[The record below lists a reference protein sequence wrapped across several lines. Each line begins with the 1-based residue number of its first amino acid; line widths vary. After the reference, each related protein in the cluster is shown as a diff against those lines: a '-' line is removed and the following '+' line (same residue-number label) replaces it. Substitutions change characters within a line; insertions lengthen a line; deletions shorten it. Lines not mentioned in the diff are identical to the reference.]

1 MGEKMYYIYKVI
13 NDSNQP
19 IKGKEILVYLQQYGY
34 DLNIKTIY
42 SLIKRIN
49 DFYHCLTG
57 KYLIKTIRR
66 SGFVIEDEFFD
77 DGQLQ
82 LLMDSIIFN
91 PNLDKNSASIMV
103 EKLSLL
109 SSYKQIK
116 RLNIEDGNNNILTY
130 DPLISLT
137 TIIKAVNNHKNI
149 AFKYISYD
157 IDDNCLV
164 EVYHNNG
171 NHDSETYIIS
181 PYKLILKGSN
191 YYLIG
196 YFNKRKNSL
205 SVYRVDRMRLVR
217 NHNSKFEEIREQF
230 DMAKE
235 FDKIVNMYIS
245 KKRIDL
251 KIRFNQSVLKEV
263 VNQFGKDII
272 VSKTYDGKIE
282 AEIKNV
288 ALSDGLVGWLMM
300 LQTNIQVILPLGL
313 KEMIRKRLK
322 LMLKMYEQETE

>member
-1 MGEKMYYIYKVI
+1 MGEKMYYIYKI
-13 NDSNQP
+13 ICDSDQP
-19 IKGKEILVYLQQYGY
+19 IKGKEIQIDLQQYGY
-34 DLNIKTIY
+34 DLNIKTVY

-49 DFYHCLTG
+49 DFYYCLTG

-116 RLNIEDGNNNILTY
+116 RLNIEDGNNNVLTY

-137 TIIKAVNNHKNI
+137 TIIKAINNHKNI

-157 IDDNCLV
+157 IDDNCLI
-164 EVYHNNG
+164 EVYHTNG

-181 PYKLILKGSN
+181 PYKLILKGSY

-196 YFNKRKNSL
+196 YFNKRKSSL

-230 DMAKE
+230 DMDKE
-235 FDKIVNMYIS
+235 FDKNVNMYMS
-245 KKRIDL
+245 KRKIDL

-282 AEIKNV
+282 AKIKNV

-300 LQTNIQVILPLGL
+300 LQTNVQVLLPLGL
-313 KEMIRKRLK
+313 KDMIRKRLK
-322 LMLKMYEQETE
+322 LMLRMYERETE

>member
-1 MGEKMYYIYKVI
+1 M
-13 NDSNQP
+13 
-19 IKGKEILVYLQQYGY
+19 
-34 DLNIKTIY
+34 
-42 SLIKRIN
+42 
-49 DFYHCLTG
+49 
-57 KYLIKTIRR
+57 
-66 SGFVIEDEFFD
+66 
-77 DGQLQ
+77 
-82 LLMDSIIFN
+82 
-91 PNLDKNSASIMV
+91 
-103 EKLSLL
+103 
-109 SSYKQIK
+109 
-116 RLNIEDGNNNILTY
+116 
-130 DPLISLT
+130 
-137 TIIKAVNNHKNI
+137 
-149 AFKYISYD
+149 
-157 IDDNCLV
+157 
-164 EVYHNNG
+164 
-171 NHDSETYIIS
+171 
-181 PYKLILKGSN
+181 
-191 YYLIG
+191 
-196 YFNKRKNSL
+196 
-205 SVYRVDRMRLVR
+205 VR

>member
-1 MGEKMYYIYKVI
+1 M
-13 NDSNQP
+13 
-19 IKGKEILVYLQQYGY
+19 IL
-34 DLNIKTIY
+34 
-42 SLIKRIN
+42 
-49 DFYHCLTG
+49 
-57 KYLIKTIRR
+57 
-66 SGFVIEDEFFD
+66 
-77 DGQLQ
+77 
-82 LLMDSIIFN
+82 MII
-91 PNLDKNSASIMV
+91 
-103 EKLSLL
+103 
-109 SSYKQIK
+109 
-116 RLNIEDGNNNILTY
+116 
-130 DPLISLT
+130 
-137 TIIKAVNNHKNI
+137 
-149 AFKYISYD
+149 
-157 IDDNCLV
+157 
-164 EVYHNNG
+164 VYHNNG